1 MKIIERK
8 TKTELKNDEI
18 KKIMHGKVYF
28 CPHCLTIFSR
38 NTDYK
43 YNKMNDNYSCCEC
56 FSKPF
61 THDDYKKLKRDSRY
75 ILCGSIDI
83 GTIDRYISNII
94 IEFKNNGFSNREIH
108 KITHFSL
115 AKINELVS
123 GIEICSEQTISL
135 QEFLTKHLELNE
147 DDSNNIINGKK
158 AAAPLK
164 TFTEKAKIYGCTY
177 DFIADVLHIRR
188 ACCSTGIKLQPSSY
202 KSMQINKSNRKII
215 LDNDIVKIISKEYS
229 KK

>member
-1 MKIIERK
+1 MKTHNLK
-8 TKTELKNDEI
+8 TLKEEEMA
-18 KKIMHGKVYF
+18 KKKVYF
-28 CPHCLTIFSR
+28 CPYCLTIFSR
-38 NTDYK
+38 DIDYK
-43 YNKMNDNYSCCEC
+43 YNKMNDNYSCNEC
-56 FSKPF
+56 SDKTF
-61 THDDYKKLKRDSRY
+61 THDDYKKKVKRDSRY
-75 ILCGSIDI
+75 ILHGSIDT

-94 IEFKNNGFSNREIH
+94 IEFKNKGFSNRDIY
-108 KITHFSL
+108 KITHFPL
-115 AKINELVS
+115 AKINKLVS
-123 GIEICSEQTISL
+123 EIEICSEQTISL